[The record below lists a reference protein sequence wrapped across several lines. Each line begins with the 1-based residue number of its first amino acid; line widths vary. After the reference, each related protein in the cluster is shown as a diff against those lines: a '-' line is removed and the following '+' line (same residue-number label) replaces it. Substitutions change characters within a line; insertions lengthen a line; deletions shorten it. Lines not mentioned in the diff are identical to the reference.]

1 MRRLGAALSW
11 PLRRIG
17 AAGPLLGRGIQS
29 VGKGVGGLGRRGRAL
44 AQGVAA
50 RRNQQSGGGGG
61 DSSSGKGNANKSSSS
76 SRRSISS
83 RETNGLDEN
92 NGSLDGKGSSSSVN
106 QSSEAG
112 EGGDSAGSSG
122 SSNYVSPLEEESVQT
137 TATAT
142 AEETS
147 APAAEIPEEPTSQ
160 AAIKG
165 EDKSGA

>member
-1 MRRLGAALSW
+1 VRRLGAALSW

-61 DSSSGKGNANKSSSS
+61 DSSGKGNGNKSSSS
-76 SRRSISS
+76 SRRSIS

-92 NGSLDGKGSSSSVN
+92 NGSLDGKGSSSSIN

-112 EGGDSAGSSG
+112 EGGDSAGSSC
-122 SSNYVSPLEEESVQT
+122 SSNNVSPLEEESVQT

>member
-1 MRRLGAALSW
+1 VRRLGAALSW

-61 DSSSGKGNANKSSSS
+61 DSSGKGNANKSSSS
-76 SRRSISS
+76 SRRRSSS

>member
-1 MRRLGAALSW
+1 VRRLGAALSW

-61 DSSSGKGNANKSSSS
+61 DSSGKGNANKSSSS
-76 SRRSISS
+76 SRRSIS

-92 NGSLDGKGSSSSVN
+92 NGSLDGKGSSSSIN

>member
-1 MRRLGAALSW
+1 
-11 PLRRIG
+11 
-17 AAGPLLGRGIQS
+17 
-29 VGKGVGGLGRRGRAL
+29 
-44 AQGVAA
+44 VAA

-61 DSSSGKGNANKSSSS
+61 DSSGKGNGNKSSSS
-76 SRRSISS
+76 SRRSIS

-92 NGSLDGKGSSSSVN
+92 NGSLDGKGSSSSIT

-112 EGGDSAGSSG
+112 EGGDSAGSSC

>member
-61 DSSSGKGNANKSSSS
+61 SSSGKGNANKSSSS
-76 SRRSISS
+76 SRRRSSS

>member
-61 DSSSGKGNANKSSSS
+61 DSSGKGNANKSSSS
-76 SRRSISS
+76 SRRSIS

-92 NGSLDGKGSSSSVN
+92 NGSLDGKGSSSSIN

>member
-61 DSSSGKGNANKSSSS
+61 DSSGKGNANKSSSS
-76 SRRSISS
+76 SRRSIS

-92 NGSLDGKGSSSSVN
+92 NGSLDGKGSSSSIN

-112 EGGDSAGSSG
+112 EGGDSAGSSC

>member
-61 DSSSGKGNANKSSSS
+61 DSSGKGNANKSSSS
-76 SRRSISS
+76 SRRSIS

-122 SSNYVSPLEEESVQT
+122 SSNNVSPLEEESVQT

>member
-61 DSSSGKGNANKSSSS
+61 DSSGKGNGNKSSSS
-76 SRRSISS
+76 SRRSSS

>member
-61 DSSSGKGNANKSSSS
+61 GSSSGKGNGNKSSSS
-76 SRRSISS
+76 SRRRSIS

-112 EGGDSAGSSG
+112 EGGDSAGSSC

>member
-1 MRRLGAALSW
+1 VRRLGAALSW

-61 DSSSGKGNANKSSSS
+61 DSSGKGNANKSSSS
-76 SRRSISS
+76 SRRSIS

>member
-1 MRRLGAALSW
+1 
-11 PLRRIG
+11 
-17 AAGPLLGRGIQS
+17 
-29 VGKGVGGLGRRGRAL
+29 LGRRGRAL

-61 DSSSGKGNANKSSSS
+61 DSSGKGNANKSSSS
-76 SRRSISS
+76 SRRSIS

-92 NGSLDGKGSSSSVN
+92 NGSLDGKGSSSSIN

-112 EGGDSAGSSG
+112 EGGDSAGSSC

>member
-61 DSSSGKGNANKSSSS
+61 GSSSGKGNGNKSSSSS
-76 SRRSISS
+76 SRRSIS